1 MEAPENQPSQSGKYR
16 VPALEKGLDILEE
29 LAQSTAPQSLTQLAA
44 SLNRTSSEIYRM
56 VNYLEGRGYIRRE
69 QHSGNYYLSLKL
81 YQLAHMYPPMQSL
94 LTAATIPMEQLSKRV
109 RESCHL
115 SVLRRGQLVVVK
127 QVLSP
132 ETISLTVEVGARF
145 PPLQT
150 ASGRVMLAYLSTEEQ
165 AAFLELDAD
174 YQRLSQVDRDVL
186 AAQLAGIRDRGYYT
200 APSEMHMG
208 ISDHVVMVG
217 EPKVGLAAAL
227 AVTSLAFP
235 QSAPAKGEIVAAMQ
249 KCSQEITKA
258 MGFTNGI

>member
-1 MEAPENQPSQSGKYR
+1 MNASENQPSQSSKYR

-44 SLNRTSSEIYRM
+44 SLDRTSSEIYRM

-81 YQLAHMYPPMQSL
+81 YQLAHMYPPLQSL

-109 RESCHL
+109 REACHL

-132 ETISLTVEVGARF
+132 EEISLSVEVGARF
-145 PPLQT
+145 PPLKT
-150 ASGRVMLAYLSTEEQ
+150 ASGRVMLAHLPEEELTG
-165 AAFLELDAD
+165 FLELDTD
-174 YQRLSQVDRDVL
+174 YQRMSHSERNILT
-186 AAQLAGIRDRGYYT
+186 AQLADIRARGYLAT
-200 APSEMHMG
+200 PSEMHTG
-208 ISDHVVMVG
+208 VSDHVVLVG
-217 EPKVGLAAAL
+217 EPNVGLAAAL
-227 AVTSLAFP
+227 AIATLTFA
-235 QSAPAKGEIVAAMQ
+235 QSAQDQDEIVTAMQ
-249 KCSQEITKA
+249 ICSQAITKA